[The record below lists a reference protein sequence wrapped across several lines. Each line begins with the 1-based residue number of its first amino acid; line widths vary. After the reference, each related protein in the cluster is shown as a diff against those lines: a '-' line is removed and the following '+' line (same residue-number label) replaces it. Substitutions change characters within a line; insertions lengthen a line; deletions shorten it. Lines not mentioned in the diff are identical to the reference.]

1 MSEYNNSSSSICKS
15 FKQSDDLS
23 LLCLVYFASAF
34 LSDRNDNLDA
44 LSLYNTVARGFLP
57 TFQKNMIFFSFLS
70 VFTAICEL
78 TNVSSGISRCLCL
91 MSRLD
96 FVNGISFVVVN
107 SSDIAR

>member
-1 MSEYNNSSSSICKS
+1 M
-15 FKQSDDLS
+15 
-23 LLCLVYFASAF
+23 YFASAF
-34 LSDRNDNLDA
+34 LSDRIDNLDA
-44 LSLYNTVARGFLP
+44 LLTYNTVARGFLP
-57 TFQKNMIFFSFLS
+57 TFIKKHDIFSFLS